1 MNLQKI
7 RVVVTGAAGQM
18 GRTVVGAVSGADDME
33 LAGVVDPRLGSPVAR
48 SEATGAAGAVPSFEA
63 LENALDAVEADVVVD
78 FSLAEGARHNIAV
91 ALERGVSPVV
101 GTTGLTKEDLEGFA
115 AEAEARAV
123 PAFVAPNFALGAV
136 LMMLL
141 SQQAA
146 RYFPHAEIIEL
157 HHENK
162 KDAPSGTAKR
172 TADLIAEVWRREAAA
187 EDGDAPGAAARAAD
201 AIPTH
206 SVRLPGIVADQQVI
220 FGALG
225 QTLTIEHRTTSRESF
240 MPGVLLAVRKVRSL
254 QGLVVGLENIL

>member
-18 GRTVVGAVSGADDME
+18 GRTVVGAVSTADDME
-33 LAGVVDPRLGSPVAR
+33 LVGVVDPRFASAVAHP
-48 SEATGAAGAVPSFEA
+48 EATGANGAVSSFEA

-101 GTTGLTKEDLEGFA
+101 GTTGLTREDLERFR
-115 AEAEARAV
+115 AEAEARRV

-136 LMMLL
+136 LMMVL

-146 RYFPHAEIIEL
+146 RYFPDAEIIEM

-172 TADLIAEVWRREAAA
+172 TADLIAEVWREAGVKGA
-187 EDGDAPGAAARAAD
+187 DAPADAAQAAN

>member
-1 MNLQKI
+1 MNPQKI

-18 GRTVVGAVSGADDME
+18 GRIVVGAVSAADDME
-33 LAGVVDPRLGSPVAR
+33 LLGVVDPLFGSAVAHP
-48 SEATGAAGAVPSFEA
+48 EATGALGSVPSFEA
-63 LENALDAVEADVVVD
+63 LENALDALEADVVVD
-78 FSLAEGARHNIAV
+78 FSLAEGARRNITV
-91 ALERGVSPVV
+91 ALENGVSPVV
-101 GTTGLTKEDLEGFA
+101 GTTGLTKEDFERFA
-115 AEAEARAV
+115 AEAEALGV

-146 RYFPHAEIIEL
+146 RHFPDAEIIEL
-157 HHENK
+157 HHEHK

-172 TADLIAEVWRREAAA
+172 TADLIAEVWRETAVKDAHAPAEAAQ
-187 EDGDAPGAAARAAD
+187 AAD
-201 AIPTH
+201 AVPTH
-206 SVRLPGIVADQQVI
+206 SVRLPGIIAEQQVI

-254 QGLVVGLENIL
+254 QGFVVGLENIL